1 MLLKINKLVLFFII
15 ICFISMMIPRV
26 FGIAAGNI
34 FLQDFYAKRIMTVA
48 SLPFFLLIIFLSVK
62 NKVTKINRFII
73 LYVIFF
79 IIILI
84 NSFIFRNSLKL
95 ILLDAF
101 IAMLPIFFYLL
112 VNKSGFKVDDYL
124 KYFGLFLTIACVM
137 VILGFK
143 LQFSY
148 FSLLGIAYVF
158 FLTKFSFKSVIFII
172 GTPAL
177 IMNTLIGKS
186 SLIMIAILVL
196 YFFIF
201 EKTLISKQKKIYL
214 AIVPCVI
221 ILIGAIVFWESIKTT
236 GAYIN
241 TVYFFRHANFK
252 TFNFT
257 DMSTGHR
264 IYEASVVLK
273 EFSDS
278 NFYINLFGNGLGSTI
293 DLSGTKDVAVAG
305 SNSDLSKVRHIH
317 IGIFAVLYRFGL
329 LGLLI
334 YFTFIYRLFKTCK
347 NILNNSNNYAL
358 SLSALYVVV
367 IIFDSFISFPHMMSN
382 FMFWIITFIIFSESD
397 KISLTNKNNLIY

>member
-1 MLLKINKLVLFFII
+1 V
-15 ICFISMMIPRV
+15 
-26 FGIAAGNI
+26 
-34 FLQDFYAKRIMTVA
+34 
-48 SLPFFLLIIFLSVK
+48 PF
-62 NKVTKINRFII
+62 
-73 LYVIFF
+73 
-79 IIILI
+79 
-84 NSFIFRNSLKL
+84 
-95 ILLDAF
+95 
-101 IAMLPIFFYLL
+101 
-112 VNKSGFKVDDYL
+112 
-124 KYFGLFLTIACVM
+124 
-137 VILGFK
+137 
-143 LQFSY
+143 
-148 FSLLGIAYVF
+148 
-158 FLTKFSFKSVIFII
+158 
-172 GTPAL
+172 
-177 IMNTLIGKS
+177 
-186 SLIMIAILVL
+186 
-196 YFFIF
+196 
-201 EKTLISKQKKIYL
+201 
-214 AIVPCVI
+214 VI

-293 DLSGTKDVAVAG
+293 DLSGTNDVAVAG

-334 YFTFIYRLFKTCK
+334 YFTFIYRIFKSCK